1 MRRLHIRTTCL
12 LSLVATLALFPAMS
26 RAESAL
32 AASFGT
38 TGLGVEWIT
47 PLNDELRARVMLTYI
62 GVDADLEEDDIDYE
76 AEFDSANFGAVL
88 EWHPFG
94 GGFRV
99 SGGLVGTNFGFDL
112 LSDSAQQSYDI
123 GNDTYSGNLQ
133 LQGDVEFADV
143 APYLAIG
150 WSSDL
155 DDHGLYMGL
164 ELGVLYVGSP
174 RLSLDASGE
183 IIGEDINN
191 GQPISVGSVA
201 EFQADLELERQQLED
216 DLEDF
221 SFYPILTFSVGY
233 RF

>member
-1 MRRLHIRTTCL
+1 MRQLQLHVL
-12 LSLVATLALFPAMS
+12 LSLVFALALLPSVS

-47 PLNDELRARVMLTYI
+47 PLNDKLRARVMLTYI
-62 GVDADLEEDDIDYE
+62 GIDADLEEDDIDYE
-76 AEFDSANFGAVL
+76 AEFSSANFGAVL
-88 EWHPFG
+88 EWHPFA

-112 LSDSAQQSYDI
+112 LSENGQQSYDI
-123 GNDTYSGNLQ
+123 GNDTYSGDLQ
-133 LQGDVEFADV
+133 LEGDVEFSNV
-143 APYLAIG
+143 APYLAVG

-155 DDHGLYMGL
+155 DDYGLYLGV

-174 RLSLDASGE
+174 NLSLDASGE
-183 IIGEDINN
+183 IISEDINDGRAIN
-191 GQPISVGSVA
+191 VGNNA
-201 EFQADLELERQQLED
+201 DFQADLERERQSLED
-216 DLEDF
+216 ELEDY
-221 SFYPILTFSVGY
+221 SIYPILTFSVGY